1 MTIRDGKIYKGTS
14 SYSSDVIA
22 TINGGKVYT
31 GNSSYSSDIQ
41 FHIDGHV
48 TIEEFVAIWFAVKYT
63 F

>member
-22 TINGGKVYT
+22 TIKDGKVYT

-41 FHIDGHV
+41 FSINGFV
-48 TIEEFVAIWFAVKYT
+48 TIVEFVAIWHAVNYSY
-63 F
+63 